1 MRKSSILFA
10 TLLLMIS
17 CTSEDVCMNT
27 EMQAEYEETISYNEM
42 YRIAKE
48 QSVAYN
54 HYQQIMELMGTQT
67 RNGTSDDVLVYPDY
81 YGGAYINDDNKLVML
96 VKKEFASTRAASN
109 LISQISD
116 EVIVDECEYS
126 YNELQEVVE
135 EIATKIEQDFSCA
148 SNIGMYGIINKT
160 NRVEVSLYDNSDS
173 GISSFKQQIV
183 NSPMIVFYRN
193 INSKEKEGLLVTED
207 ANSYTIYPQTPFFYT
222 FNCGERIRV
231 SFGTTIGYK
240 NASIG
245 YRAKDCN
252 GRVGFVTAGHA
263 FYSTEHGY
271 VSNVLHPTHNTLIGY
286 ASRENIIYNKGC
298 LDAAF
303 VYCDSSEV
311 KITNILH
318 SNAVTF
324 PDTVSTEIVIP
335 IEGQNIYMKGA
346 TTYGATSSY
355 ALGKV
360 LCESA
365 AFTDVINGDTVTY
378 VRDAIFTSYTGQS
391 GDSGGIVFAFNS
403 HNTLYPNQYL
413 ATVGIHKAYRHRGDT
428 IYSVCVKAGNINSA
442 FGLSRY

>member
-1 MRKSSILFA
+1 MKHSVFLFA
-10 TLLLMIS
+10 TLLSVIA

-27 EMQAEYEETISYNEM
+27 EMQTEYEDAISNNEM

-48 QSVAYN
+48 QSAAYN
-54 HYQQIMELMGTQT
+54 HYQHIMELMGAQT
-67 RNGTSDDVLVYPDY
+67 RNGILDDVVVYPDY

-96 VKKEFASTRAASN
+96 VKEEFATTRAASN
-109 LISQISD
+109 LTSQISD

-135 EIATKIEQDFSCA
+135 EISVKIEQDVSHA
-148 SNIGMYGIINKT
+148 STIGMYGIINKT
-160 NRVEVSLYDNSDS
+160 NRVAVSLYDNSEG
-173 GISSFKQQIV
+173 GISAFKEQIV
-183 NSPMIVFYRN
+183 NSPMIVFYHAD
-193 INSKEKEGLLVTED
+193 NSDEVGQIETYDEPISCT
-207 ANSYTIYPQTPFFYT
+207 SYSQMSFPYT
-222 FNCGERIRV
+222 LNCGERILVRFND
-231 SFGTTIGYK
+231 SIGK

-245 YRAKDCN
+245 YRAKDRL
-252 GRVGFVTAGHA
+252 GRPGFVTAGHS
-263 FYSTEHGY
+263 FHDSEYGY
-271 VSNVLHPTHNTLIGY
+271 ATHVLHPTNKVLIGS
-286 ASRENIIYNKGC
+286 ATRENIKVNNGY

-303 VYCDSSEV
+303 VHCSNSAE
-311 KITNILH
+311 ITNTLCRY
-318 SNAVTF
+318 SMTYS
-324 PDTVSTEIVIP
+324 DTLSTEIFIP

-355 ALGKV
+355 AFGKV

-378 VRDAIFTSYTGQS
+378 VRDAIFTSYTTKS

-403 HNTLYPNQYL
+403 HNSLYPNQYL
-413 ATVGIHKAYRHRGDT
+413 ATVGINKAYRHRGDT